1 MVAFESRPIHF
12 HDMTSPL
19 ALMVYENL
27 LPGSQLADRMKEQGY
42 RVIVRAGSDGLV
54 EQAVR
59 EMPLVVIM
67 DLASKQ
73 GDLCPAIRELK
84 SNPATSHI
92 PVLAFSNNQNASL
105 QTAASEAG
113 AAMVASD
120 RAILAQLPAL
130 LEQLL
135 RVE

>member
-1 MVAFESRPIHF
+1 MIN
-12 HDMTSPL
+12 PL

-27 LPGSQLADRMKEQGY
+27 LPGSQLTDRMKEQGY
-42 RVIVRAGSDGLV
+42 RVIVRTGSDGLV
-54 EQAVR
+54 EQATR

-67 DLASKQ
+67 DLTSKQ
-73 GDLCPAIRELK
+73 EDLCPAIRELK
-84 SNPATSHI
+84 SNPATAHI
-92 PVLAFSNNQNASL
+92 PVLAFTSNQNACL
-105 QTAASEAG
+105 QAVASDAG

>member
-1 MVAFESRPIHF
+1 
-12 HDMTSPL
+12 MTIPL

-27 LPGSQLADRMKEQGY
+27 LPGSQLADRMKERGY
-42 RVIVRAGSDGLV
+42 RVIVRVGSEGLV
-54 EQAVR
+54 EQATR

-67 DLASKQ
+67 DLAGKQ

-92 PVLAFSNNQNASL
+92 PVLAFSNSQNASL
-105 QTAASEAG
+105 QVAASEAG
-113 AAMVASD
+113 ASMVASD
-120 RAILAQLPAL
+120 QAILGQLPAL

-135 RVE
+135 RIE

>member
-1 MVAFESRPIHF
+1 
-12 HDMTSPL
+12 
-19 ALMVYENL
+19 MVYENL

-42 RVIVRAGSDGLV
+42 RVIVRTGSEGLV
-54 EQAVR
+54 EQAVQ

-84 SNPATSHI
+84 SNPATNHI
-92 PVLAFSNNQNASL
+92 PVLAFSNNQNNSL

-120 RAILAQLPAL
+120 QAILAQLPAL

>member
-1 MVAFESRPIHF
+1 
-12 HDMTSPL
+12 MTSPL

-42 RVIVRAGSDGLV
+42 RVIVRAGGQGLV

-59 EMPLVVIM
+59 EMPLVIIM
-67 DLASKQ
+67 DLASKE

-84 SNPATSHI
+84 SNPATNHI
-92 PVLAFSNNQNASL
+92 PILAFSNNQNTSL
-105 QTAASEAG
+105 QAAASEAG

-135 RVE
+135 RVD